1 MPTWKG
7 WPESDVRQSGFTP
20 INAPASTASAQ
31 PANTANEIA
40 PSNAKGNAS
49 KSVASGYLGRDS
61 TDQAPQIASVALHGP
76 GAKKGRKRAA
86 SSATTAAPKSKRRKS
101 GDVSDG
107 MSVKKLAQ
115 DETSN
120 AVPTKKPATAKKM
133 TTDSN
138 HASSANTRKRVRQSD
153 EESADTAGPDPMRPV
168 PVYSQATSMHSVQSR
183 TPVTSMAALK
193 ASTKRSTTIY
203 RSGQEG
209 PMQQGDT
216 FARPLLSATETRATC
231 ASNATTP
238 GTEADLG
245 AVPVNHA
252 SREQQQRPIFDDVI
266 EEVDLPTERQVPPK
280 HTSTTKA
287 KSKKQSLLTPVTQT
301 PSTRKQPSRKS
312 KKAAS
317 PPIQTE
323 DELFALNI
331 SDDEAMA
338 DAVESTEYV
347 IPPRTP
353 TPTLP
358 ARDRKQNMREVDA
371 DDDYGGALL
380 TDNEKSILH
389 KLQADAQLTEKRIVR
404 TPFPESVLDRSPI
417 FGATNATVLRVCFRI
432 GEALNAGCL
441 AVRNNKNV
449 LLELYARVTA
459 SHREEKPGRHQHFVF
474 HDLYHDK
481 PPYLT
486 GTYDLWDQSRL
497 WELDSRAFLSSSAA
511 GTVCRAIARMK
522 RDGTKWKLEVLSIWE
537 ASWEDVEHVAG
548 IYSKGSDEGA
558 DD

>member
-7 WPESDVRQSGFTP
+7 WPECDVRQSGFTP
-20 INAPASTASAQ
+20 INAPASTASAK

-40 PSNAKGNAS
+40 PSNANDNAS

-76 GAKKGRKRAA
+76 GSKKGRKRAA
-86 SSATTAAPKSKRRKS
+86 SSATTTASKSKRRKS
-101 GDVSDG
+101 GDVSNG
-107 MSVKKLAQ
+107 MNVKKAAQ
-115 DETSN
+115 DESSN
-120 AVPTKKPATAKKM
+120 AESTKKPVNAKKT

-138 HASSANTRKRVRQSD
+138 HASSPNTRKRVRQSH
-153 EESADTAGPDPMRPV
+153 EESADAAESDPVRPV
-168 PVYSQATSMHSVQSR
+168 PVYAQSTFMDSVQSH
-183 TPVTSMAALK
+183 PPATSMAALK

-209 PMQQGDT
+209 PMQQGHT
-216 FARPLLSATETRATC
+216 FARPLLSATETRVSK
-231 ASNATTP
+231 ASNVATP
-238 GTEADLG
+238 GTETVSG

-252 SREQQQRPIFDDVI
+252 SREQQRPTIFDDVI
-266 EEVDLPTERQVPPK
+266 EEIDLSTERQVPPK
-280 HTSTTKA
+280 HTSTTKT

-312 KKAAS
+312 KKVAS

-338 DAVESTEYV
+338 DAADSAEEAV
-347 IPPRTP
+347 PPRTP
-353 TPTLP
+353 TPP

-380 TDNEKSILH
+380 TDNEKSILN

-459 SHREEKPGRHQHFVF
+459 SHREEKPGRHQHLVF

-497 WELDSRAFLSSSAA
+497 WELDSRTFLSSSAA

-548 IYSKGSDEGA
+548 IYLKGSDESA

>member
-1 MPTWKG
+1 MPQWKG

-20 INAPASTASAQ
+20 INAPASTASAKTTNA
-31 PANTANEIA
+31 ANQIV
-40 PSNAKGNAS
+40 PSNANGNAS
-49 KSVASGYLGRDS
+49 KSVASGYLGRDN
-61 TDQAPQIASVALHGP
+61 TDHAPPIASVALHGP

-86 SSATTAAPKSKRRKS
+86 STATTTAAKSKRRKS

-107 MSVKKLAQ
+107 MSVKKAAQ
-115 DETSN
+115 VESSIT
-120 AVPTKKPATAKKM
+120 VPTKKPVHVKKR

-138 HASSANTRKRVRQSD
+138 RASSPNTRKRVRQS
-153 EESADTAGPDPMRPV
+153 EEEPADAAESDTLRPV
-168 PVYSQATSMHSVQSR
+168 PVYAQSTSMDSVQSH
-183 TPVTSMAALK
+183 PPATSMAALK

-203 RSGQEG
+203 RNGQEG

-216 FARPLLSATETRATC
+216 FARPLLSATETRATR
-231 ASNATTP
+231 ASNVTTP
-238 GTEADLG
+238 GTETVSD
-245 AVPVNHA
+245 AVPVRDA
-252 SREQQQRPIFDDVI
+252 SREQQQRPMFDDVI
-266 EEVDLPTERQVPPK
+266 EEIELSTERQGPAK
-280 HTSTTKA
+280 HTSTTKT
-287 KSKKQSLLTPVTQT
+287 KSKKQSLLTPVMQT
-301 PSTRKQPSRKS
+301 LSTRKQPSRKS

-317 PPIQTE
+317 PPIQSE

-338 DAVESTEYV
+338 DAADSAEEAV
-347 IPPRTP
+347 PPRTP
-353 TPTLP
+353 TPP

-380 TDNEKSILH
+380 TDNEKSILN

-432 GEALNAGCL
+432 GEALNAGSL
-441 AVRNNKNV
+441 AIRNNKNV

-459 SHREEKPGRHQHFVF
+459 SQREEKPGRHQHFVF

-522 RDGTKWKLEVLSIWE
+522 RDGMKWKLEVLSIWE

-548 IYSKGSDEGA
+548 IYSKGGHDSA

>member
-1 MPTWKG
+1 MHPWKG

-20 INAPASTASAQ
+20 INAPASTASAKTTN
-31 PANTANEIA
+31 AANETV
-40 PSNAKGNAS
+40 PSHANGNAS

-61 TDQAPQIASVALHGP
+61 TDQAPPIASVALHGP

-86 SSATTAAPKSKRRKS
+86 SNATTTAPKSKRRKS
-101 GDVSDG
+101 SDVSNG
-107 MSVKKLAQ
+107 MSVKKAVQ
-115 DETSN
+115 HESSN
-120 AVPTKKPATAKKM
+120 AVPAKKPVNAKKT

-138 HASSANTRKRVRQSD
+138 HASSPNTRKRVRQLQ
-153 EESADTAGPDPMRPV
+153 EESADAAESGP
-168 PVYSQATSMHSVQSR
+168 A
-183 TPVTSMAALK
+183 TSMAALK

-216 FARPLLSATETRATC
+216 FARPLLSATETRATR
-231 ASNATTP
+231 ASNVATP
-238 GTEADLG
+238 GTE
-245 AVPVNHA
+245 
-252 SREQQQRPIFDDVI
+252 SREQQQRPIFDDTI
-266 EEVDLPTERQVPPK
+266 EEIDLSTERQIPPK
-280 HTSTTKA
+280 HTSTTKT

-331 SDDEAMA
+331 SEDEAMA
-338 DAVESTEYV
+338 DAAESTEDAV
-347 IPPRTP
+347 PPRTP
-353 TPTLP
+353 TPP
-358 ARDRKQNMREVDA
+358 VRDRKQNMREVDA

-380 TDNEKSILH
+380 TDNEKSILN

-404 TPFPESVLDRSPI
+404 TPFPECVLDRSPI

-432 GEALNAGCL
+432 GEALNAGSL
-441 AVRNNKNV
+441 AVRNNKHV
-449 LLELYARVTA
+449 LLELYARVTE
-459 SHREEKPGRHQHFVF
+459 SCREEKPGRHQHFVF

-481 PPYLT
+481 PPYLA

-497 WELDSRAFLSSSAA
+497 WELDSRVFLSSNAG

-522 RDGTKWKLEVLSIWE
+522 RDGMKWKLEVLSIWE

-548 IYSKGSDEGA
+548 IYSKGSDENM

>member
-20 INAPASTASAQ
+20 INASASTASAN

-40 PSNAKGNAS
+40 PSNANGNGNAS

-61 TDQAPQIASVALHGP
+61 THQAPPIASVALHGP

-86 SSATTAAPKSKRRKS
+86 SSATIAAPKSKRRKS

-107 MSVKKLAQ
+107 MSVKKAAQ
-115 DETSN
+115 L
-120 AVPTKKPATAKKM
+120 PAKKTVNAKKS
-133 TTDSN
+133 TTDLN
-138 HASSANTRKRVRQSD
+138 HASAANTKNRARQI
-153 EESADTAGPDPMRPV
+153 EKEPPDAAETDSVRPV
-168 PVYSQATSMHSVQSR
+168 AVYAQSTSMDTVQSH
-183 TPVTSMAALK
+183 PPATSMAALK

-216 FARPLLSATETRATC
+216 FARPLLSATETRATS

-238 GTEADLG
+238 GTETDLG
-245 AVPVNHA
+245 AVLVNHA

-266 EEVDLPTERQVPPK
+266 EEIDLSTERQVLPK

-301 PSTRKQPSRKS
+301 LSTRKQPSRKS

-331 SDDEAMA
+331 SDDEAMV
-338 DAVESTEYV
+338 DAAESTEDV

-380 TDNEKSILH
+380 TDNEKSILN

-404 TPFPESVLDRSPI
+404 SPFPESVLDRSPI

-449 LLELYARVTA
+449 LLELYARVTE
-459 SHREEKPGRHQHFVF
+459 SHREEKPGRHQHLVF

-497 WELDSRAFLSSSAA
+497 WELDSRAFLSSRAE

-522 RDGTKWKLEVLSIWE
+522 RDGMKWKLEVLSIWE

-548 IYSKGSDEGA
+548 IYSKGSDESA

>member
-7 WPESDVRQSGFTP
+7 WPESDVRQPGFTP
-20 INAPASTASAQ
+20 INAPASTASAKTTNA
-31 PANTANEIA
+31 ANKTVPSDAN
-40 PSNAKGNAS
+40 GNAS

-86 SSATTAAPKSKRRKS
+86 STATTAAAKSKRRKS

-107 MSVKKLAQ
+107 MSVKKAAQ
-115 DETSN
+115 DESSN
-120 AVPTKKPATAKKM
+120 TIPTKKPVDAKRPI
-133 TTDSN
+133 TDSN
-138 HASSANTRKRVRQSD
+138 HTSSANTRKRIHQQYE
-153 EESADTAGPDPMRPV
+153 EESADAAASAPVRPV
-168 PVYSQATSMHSVQSR
+168 PVYAQSTSMDSVQSHPPATSMA
-183 TPVTSMAALK
+183 TLK

-203 RSGQEG
+203 KSGQEG
-209 PMQQGDT
+209 PMQQGGT
-216 FARPLLSATETRATC
+216 FARPLLSAIETRATR
-231 ASNATTP
+231 ASNVATP
-238 GTEADLG
+238 GTETVLG

-252 SREQQQRPIFDDVI
+252 SREQQQRPVFDDVI
-266 EEVDLPTERQVPPK
+266 EEIDLSTERQVPPK

-287 KSKKQSLLTPVTQT
+287 KSKKQSLLTLVTQT
-301 PSTRKQPSRKS
+301 PSIRKRPSRKS
-312 KKAAS
+312 KRVAS

-338 DAVESTEYV
+338 DAADSTEDAV
-347 IPPRTP
+347 PLRTP
-353 TPTLP
+353 TPP

-380 TDNEKSILH
+380 TDNEKIILN

-432 GEALNAGCL
+432 GEALNAGSL
-441 AVRNNKNV
+441 AVRNNKNA
-449 LLELYARVTA
+449 LLELYARVTE
-459 SHREEKPGRHQHFVF
+459 SYREEKPGRHQHFVF

-486 GTYDLWDQSRL
+486 GTCDLWDQSGL

-522 RDGTKWKLEVLSIWE
+522 RDGMKWKLEVLSIWE

-548 IYSKGSDEGA
+548 IYSKGSDENM